1 MFNFASK
8 VFNTIG
14 DLINVED
21 PAKPPVG
28 SQQQSQTQLRR
39 PSGDSTFFQQ
49 PRNRF
54 HGPTSLSD
62 HNSFRGPGP
71 GSALNSGV
79 TARDQRSSASNY
91 RYLNPVSS
99 AASNSSNSNQATSA
113 ISNGTRPHVT
123 PSNYNPASTSGYGN
137 TNITYGSPDL
147 YRPSD
152 RYEENKLIPQ
162 DTNYK
167 KGKFID
173 NSV

>member
-14 DLINVED
+14 DLINVEE

-28 SQQQSQTQLRR
+28 GQQQPQTQLRR

-71 GSALNSGV
+71 GSGLNSGV
-79 TARDQRSSASNY
+79 TARDQRSSTSNY
-91 RYLNPVSS
+91 RFPNPASS
-99 AASNSSNSNQATSA
+99 AASNNTSCNQATSA
-113 ISNGTRPHVT
+113 ISSGNGPHMT
-123 PSNYNPASTSGYGN
+123 PSNYNPASTSGCGN
-137 TNITYGSPDL
+137 TNITYGSSAP
-147 YRPSD
+147 YRSPD
-152 RYEENKLIPQ
+152 RYEKNKLIPQ

-167 KGKFID
+167 KGK
-173 NSV
+173 